1 MKIVLPLFIFSVFLT
16 GCGGQETANRQTE
29 TNSTVQGVS
38 INSNAQKPSDVT
50 VTTRTPSVSGNSDA
64 PVAPGANKKKRDVS
78 YLPKI
83 EFVDSNLGKTEKGE
97 DGIVGEVK
105 NTGDKAVKVLSI
117 RAVYLNEQGVKLSE
131 SDFPVIYE
139 NAAEDDSKR
148 PLKPNES
155 RKFSFKI
162 DAPPNWTNQFKLYV
176 MEADTEN

>member
-64 PVAPGANKKKRDVS
+64 PVASNTSKKKRDVS

-83 EFVDSNLGKTEKGE
+83 EFVDSKLGKTEIGE

-117 RAVYLNEQGVKLSE
+117 RAVYLNEQDVKLSE
-131 SDFPVIYE
+131 SDFPIIYE
-139 NAAEDDSKR
+139 NAVEDDSKR

-162 DAPPNWTNQFKLYV
+162 DPPANWSNKFKLYV